1 MKANQLQLTL
11 VAAALFSGYAIAQEP
26 SAQLPPC
33 EEVVKTLQAEI
44 AAEPSRVLLAVENAL
59 TVNSSCA
66 CEIIRA
72 AIVATKA
79 DSEMVGEIVFAA
91 VNAAPAEAAK
101 IVECAAAEAPKA
113 TPAIRNAMQKAMGEN
128 GEPQPV
134 TDETARPSGKEPV
147 GKMPVGKEP
156 VGKQVV
162 GKEPAP
168 PPPAEKPEFGEVGP
182 VGIYI
187 IPPVGGR
194 TYSPPPKVV
203 PEPPEE
209 EKPRRPHRPRPP
221 GAVSPG

>member
-11 VAAALFSGYAIAQEP
+11 VAAALFGGYSIAQEP
-26 SAQLPPC
+26 AKLPPC
-33 EEVVKTLQAEI
+33 EEVVKTMQAEI

-66 CEIIRA
+66 CEIIKA
-72 AIVATKA
+72 AIIATKA
-79 DSEMVGEIVFAA
+79 DNEMVGEIVFAA

-113 TPAIRNAMQKAMGEN
+113 TPAIRNAMQKAMGTD
-128 GEPQPV
+128 GEEKPV
-134 TDETARPSGKEPV
+134 AETAEPSGKEPV
-147 GKMPVGKEP
+147 GKEPVGKAP

-168 PPPAEKPEFGEVGP
+168 VPPSDKPDFGEIGP

-187 IPPVGGR
+187 VPPIGGR